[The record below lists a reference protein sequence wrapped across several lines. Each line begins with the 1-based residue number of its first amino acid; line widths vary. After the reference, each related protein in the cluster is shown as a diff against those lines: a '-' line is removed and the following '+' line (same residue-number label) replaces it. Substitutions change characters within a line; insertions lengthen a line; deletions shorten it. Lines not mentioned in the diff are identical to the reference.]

1 MTVEITRLTEGDIP
15 GAIDT
20 IQQAF
25 ADDPYKRW
33 IFNDRSK
40 FSLKR
45 NRISLAI
52 RCRWGIRNALFYVAK
67 DPSSPTPSKV
77 LGTALWL
84 PPRSLNTPETWDS
97 YLQSWLLYLRQVGMN
112 LYHGRGG
119 LNTKRYYIW
128 KRKQGILQNELWED
142 PRGYYFCNIV
152 TVLPEA
158 QGLGVGRLLFREV
171 TDMADREGMRC
182 YLESSKDEPNITIYE
197 RMGFHFCKELEC
209 DDEGVT
215 CKLFAMIR
223 EPQTPNDK
231 AASDS

>member
-1 MTVEITRLTEGDIP
+1 MAIEVTPLTEADIP

-25 ADDPYKRW
+25 ADDPYNRW
-33 IFNDRSK
+33 IFNDRTK
-40 FSLKR
+40 FSLAR
-45 NRISLAI
+45 NRVSLSI

-67 DPSSPTPSKV
+67 DPLSPTPSKV

-84 PPRSLNTPETWDS
+84 PPRPLDAPQTWDS
-97 YLQSWLLYLRQVGMN
+97 YFQSWLLYIRQVGMN

-119 LNTKRYYIW
+119 LNVKRYYNW
-128 KRKQGILQNELWED
+128 KRQQAVLQKELWTD

-158 QGLGVGRLLFREV
+158 QGKGVGKLLFREI
-171 TDMADREGMRC
+171 TARADREGMKC
-182 YLESSKDEPNITIYE
+182 YLESSKEEPNIKIYE
-197 RMGFHFCKELEC
+197 RMGFQFCKELEC
-209 DDEGVT
+209 DDDGVV

-223 EPQTPNDK
+223 EPQTSKDK
-231 AASDS
+231 SISGS